1 MANENFGLSFT
12 IDINDLKSGLKTA
25 NKLIRESQSEFKLA
39 AAGLDD
45 WRKSEE
51 GLRAKI
57 TSLNSIVGTQ
67 EKKVEALKKNYQ
79 KLVKDGL
86 DETSDRAIYL
96 RTQINKEEAALES
109 NKAEVKKQE
118 QALEDLQ
125 KQSEETGDEIA
136 NVGTQAEKTSGGF
149 SVMKGALANL
159 VADGFR
165 MATQAAKDF
174 VKEMVN
180 VGKTFDDSMAQVAA
194 VSGATG
200 EELEMLRE
208 KAKEMG
214 SSTKFTASEAADAF
228 NYMAMAGWKTEDMLG
243 GIEGILNLA
252 AASGSDLATTSDIVT
267 DALTAMGYE
276 AKDAG
281 RLADVMAA
289 ASSNAN
295 TNVEMMGQT
304 FQYAAPIVGALGY
317 NMEDTAVA
325 IGLMANA
332 GIKGEKAGTA
342 LRSILTR
349 LSAPPKEAADAM
361 TALGISITDSNGK
374 MKSLDEVIGDLRKAF
389 SKLDETEQAANAK
402 HLAGQEAMSGLLAI
416 VNAAPSDF
424 DKLTTAVEKS
434 DGAAQNMA
442 DTMLD
447 TLGGDMTV
455 LNSQIEGVRL
465 TLYEQFQPTLR
476 DTVKKAQ
483 KWLGQVNWKD
493 FGKKASEALKN
504 IIDYGKKLAKQI
516 LPPLKTAFKVVV
528 DVVKFAI
535 DHFKTLV
542 TVLGTA
548 LVVFK
553 AIKAA
558 LAIKA
563 AITATTTAVS
573 GLTAGVGLA
582 TKAQTVWNAAMASN
596 PIGAVATAVGLL
608 AGGITLL
615 VSANN
620 AAIDSSVGL
629 TKEQEKQLKKNDEL
643 VESINE
649 TATSYK
655 NLQEEQ
661 QKQISAK
668 EDEFRYYDTLWDE
681 LQSIVDQNGKVKEGY
696 EGRADFI
703 ATQLAEAF
711 DIEIGL
717 VDGVIS
723 KYDELATTVE
733 ETMRKKRA
741 EIILAGQEELYANA
755 IKGIDEATEKLRESL
770 PAYNEAVNIAN
781 DLQSQIGELD
791 DKIYEK
797 AGEWWNPF
805 GYIQIG
811 KLNKQRDALQKD
823 WDTANTNVKDLEKG
837 IKTAEQTIKGYQ
849 YDIGVY
855 EHNMA
860 LAHEGNFEDMIKV
873 TSEYVNKYGDSVDA
887 EKAMLEQQLANT
899 RYQLNSAKEERE
911 KFNTDIYDEQIKSN
925 EKLLVEQL
933 RGLQSYNSATENMLG
948 ENFDIWSNNLSQN
961 LSAILGKNYEFQNAG
976 NGLVQMFV
984 NGQKIGAPMATTE
997 MDALVNSMLDEL
1009 DSGKTDAAT
1018 AGENFVGAVIDKLDD
1033 AEADAV
1039 EAGKG
1044 IPRGAA
1050 KGIED
1055 AKAQSPA
1062 FSAIWN
1068 FGTNLLNKLRGSLD
1082 EHSPS
1087 KATRKMGQFLV
1098 DGVSLG
1104 IKDKEKNA
1112 LRNVSRFGNNVLSA
1126 FQNEMGAFGS
1136 DYDFSG
1142 MTSAV
1147 GSGMMAHSQSVHGI
1161 GNKSV
1166 TVNQVNNYSQA
1177 HSRYELYKSKQ
1188 QTAAA
1193 VRLALGTV

>member
-1 MANENFGLSFT
+1 MADERLGASFS
-12 IDINDLKSGLKTA
+12 IDVTQLKAGIKTA
-25 NKLIRESQSEFKLA
+25 NKLIRESQAEFQRA
-39 AAGLDD
+39 AAGIDD
-45 WRKSEE
+45 WSKSET

-57 TSLNSIVGTQ
+57 TSLNSIVEQ
-67 EKKVEALKKNYQ
+67 QKNKVANLKDQYAILASKGM
-79 KLVKDGL
+79 K
-86 DETSDRAIYL
+86 ETSDRAIEL
-96 RTQINKEEAALES
+96 RTQIAKEEAALKNNE
-109 NKAEVKKQE
+109 AEVKKQTA
-118 QALEDLQ
+118 ALEDLEN
-125 KQSEETGDEIA
+125 QSDETGDELA
-136 NVGTQAEKTSGGF
+136 DVGTQAEKTSGGF

-174 VKEMVN
+174 VTEMVN

-200 EELEMLRE
+200 DELDALRE

-325 IGLMANA
+325 IGMMANA

-361 TALGISITDSNGK
+361 TALGISITDSNGQ
-374 MKSLDEVIGDLRKAF
+374 MKSLDTVIGDLRKAF

-424 DKLTTAVEKS
+424 DKLTRAVEDS
-434 DGAAQNMA
+434 DGAAQKMA

-465 TLYEQFQPTLR
+465 TIYEQFAPTLR
-476 DTVKKAQ
+476 DVVQKVQ
-483 KWLGQVNWKD
+483 KWLGEVDWKA
-493 FGKKASEALKN
+493 FGKKASSALKS
-504 IIDYGKKLAKQI
+504 IMDYGKKLAKNV

-528 DVVKFAI
+528 NVVKFAI

-553 AIKAA
+553 AVKAA

-563 AITATTTAVS
+563 AITATTTAVAA
-573 GLTAGVGLA
+573 LTAGVGLA
-582 TKAQTVWNAAMASN
+582 TKAQTVWNAVMASN

-608 AGGITLL
+608 VSGVVLLGGANKDAEDATEKLT
-615 VSANN
+615 SAQK
-620 AAIDSSVGL
+620 AQIKKIDELSDAIDDSV
-629 TKEQEKQLKKNDEL
+629 K
-643 VESINE
+643 
-649 TATSYK
+649 SYQD
-655 NLQEEQ
+655 LQEEQ
-661 QKQISAK
+661 KNQIAGK
-668 EDEFRYYDTLWDE
+668 EGEFRYYEDLWDE
-681 LQSIVDQNGKVKEGY
+681 LQSIVDQNGKVKKGY

-703 ATQLAEAF
+703 TSQLSEALGL
-711 DIEIGL
+711 EIQM
-717 VDGVIS
+717 VDGVVQ
-723 KYDELATTVE
+723 KYGDLSAAIDDV
-733 ETMRKKRA
+733 MRKKRA
-741 EIILAGQEELYANA
+741 EIILSGQEELYSNA
-755 IKGIDEATEKLRESL
+755 FQNIDQATADYLKASSEYDTQIAEADR
-770 PAYNEAVNIAN
+770 
-781 DLQSQIGELD
+781 LQKEID
-791 DKIYEK
+791 
-797 AGEWWNPF
+797 
-805 GYIQIG
+805 
-811 KLNKQRDALQKD
+811 DALA
-823 WDTANTNVKDLEKG
+823 TANEQLTGSRVTGDKKVYREAMDAYDDYKAQLDAINETIPTLETSMKKAKG
-837 IKTAEQTIKGYQ
+837 LVEGYT
-849 YDIGVY
+849 YDISVY

-873 TSEYVNKYGDSVDA
+873 NYDYVKEYGDGVDA
-887 EKAMLEQQLANT
+887 EKALLEQSVENT
-899 RYQLNSAKEERE
+899 RTQLQTARE
-911 KFNTDIYDEQIKSN
+911 LRDQHNTDIYDDQIKSN
-925 EKLLVEQL
+925 EKLLISQL
-933 RGLQSYNSATENMLG
+933 RDLQSYNSATENKLG
-948 ENFDIWSNNLSQN
+948 ENFTIWSDALSQN

-984 NGQKIGAPMATTE
+984 DGQKIGAPMATTE
-997 MDALVNSMLDEL
+997 MDAMVNSMLDEL
-1009 DSGKTDAAT
+1009 ESGETDAAT
-1018 AGENFVGAVIDKLDD
+1018 AGEDFVGAVIDKLDD

-1147 GSGMMAHSQSVHGI
+1147 GSGMMAHSQSLHGI